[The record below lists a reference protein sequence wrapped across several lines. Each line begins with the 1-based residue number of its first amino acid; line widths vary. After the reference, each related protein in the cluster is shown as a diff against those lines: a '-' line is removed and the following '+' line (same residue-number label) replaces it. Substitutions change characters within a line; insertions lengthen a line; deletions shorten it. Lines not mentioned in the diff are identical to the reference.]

1 MSESAASASGSRE
14 SADRVLMV
22 MIASNPAMLDDL
34 ITALLDIGVTGA
46 TVIETKGMGAILRED
61 MPIFAGLASL
71 IPEHTGSR
79 LVLSLT
85 TSKQAGEV
93 FHYLLEEFEPN
104 ERPIAFTTPVDR
116 VCGLKRVGGES

>member
-1 MSESAASASGSRE
+1 MPESAAPASDARE
-14 SADRVLMV
+14 RDGRVLLV

-79 LVLSLT
+79 VVLSLT
-85 TSKQAGEV
+85 TSKQAEEV
-93 FHYLLEEFEPN
+93 FKYLLEELESN

-116 VCGLKRVGGES
+116 VCGVKRV

>member
-1 MSESAASASGSRE
+1 MAESVASASGVRDGS
-14 SADRVLMV
+14 DRVLLV

-79 LVLSLT
+79 VVLSLT
-85 TSKQAGEV
+85 TSKQAGEA
-93 FHYLLEEFEPN
+93 FRYLLDELEPN

-116 VCGLKRVGGES
+116 ICGLKRAGDDS